1 MNTIDSYFE
10 YRVPIRKDM
19 NVGNHPFVTDVRENI
34 NVTLPNGRSITTR
47 WIQFKIPI
55 DKSYYL
61 ETNFK
66 DYYQNINGIEDLRSI
81 RFMRMILKDFET
93 PVIFRFGTLDLV
105 RGDWRRYNKSLNE
118 NLIYSSNTTVD
129 ISTVN
134 ILENENRIPVNYVLP
149 PDIQREQI
157 NNNNTIVRQ
166 NEQSLS
172 FRVCNLK
179 PMDYRGVFKNVDV
192 DLRQYKKLKM
202 YIHAESIQ
210 GNNPLPGEGNF
221 DELDRRLVAFLRL
234 GTDYQ
239 DNYYQIEVPLKPT
252 KFGENSSNRISAE
265 DVWNPDSNSIDFPI
279 ELLSKIKSKY
289 LNKNS
294 LTEAYFYDEEM
305 NEVDEFTP
313 ISNLSGSKYYRISV
327 KGNPSLGSI
336 RTMMIG

>member
-1 MNTIDSYFE
+1 MDTDEDPAGDNYQFFLQAQGSIIDRYKYYNGTEGNSPISFSDENRGSTTEPDTEDINRDQTMNTIDSYFE
-10 YRVPIRKDM
+10 YKVPIRREM

-34 NVTLPNGRSITTR
+34 SVTLPNGRSITTR
-47 WIQFKIPI
+47 WIQFKVPI

-66 DYYQNINGIEDLRSI
+66 DYYQNINGIDDLRSI
-81 RFMRMILKDFET
+81 RFMRMILKDFEA
-93 PVIFRFGTLDLV
+93 PVILRFGTLDLV

-179 PMDYRGVFKNVDV
+179 PMDYRGF
-192 DLRQYKKLKM
+192 
-202 YIHAESIQ
+202 
-210 GNNPLPGEGNF
+210 
-221 DELDRRLVAFLRL
+221 
-234 GTDYQ
+234 
-239 DNYYQIEVPLKPT
+239 
-252 KFGENSSNRISAE
+252 
-265 DVWNPDSNSIDFPI
+265 
-279 ELLSKIKSKY
+279 
-289 LNKNS
+289 
-294 LTEAYFYDEEM
+294 
-305 NEVDEFTP
+305 
-313 ISNLSGSKYYRISV
+313 
-327 KGNPSLGSI
+327 
-336 RTMMIG
+336 